1 MSDTGYG
8 DFEFERRFLVRDLP
22 AELLEEVPA
31 LIVQAYF
38 LAQDGFALRMR
49 VQASVPHGPVDLSL
63 DERTLLEA
71 HADELDFCAITV
83 KGPMVE
89 GTRYEAEREIDPTI
103 GLEMVRRGPTLVAKT
118 RHAVWLGGDGWVVD
132 VFGGANRPL
141 VVAEVERGGPV
152 TDLTIPTFCVT
163 ELTDDSRF
171 SNDGLARAPFSGWAD
186 AYAAELAAQGPRF
199 LEGLGRNHV
208 GGEQGPMP

>member
-8 DFEFERRFLVRDLP
+8 DFEFERRFLVQDLP
-22 AELLEEVPA
+22 TDLLEETPA

-49 VQASVPHGPVDLSL
+49 VQASVPHGAVDLTL
-63 DERTLLEA
+63 DERALLEA
-71 HADELDFCAITV
+71 HLDEFDFCALTA
-83 KGPMVE
+83 KGPMIE

-103 GLEMVRRGPTLVAKT
+103 GIEMVRRGAALVAKT

-163 ELTDDSRF
+163 ELTDDPRF
-171 SNDGLARAPFSGWAD
+171 SNDGLARAPFSGWAQ
-186 AYAAELAAQGPRF
+186 AYGSELAAQGPRF
-199 LEGLGRNHV
+199 LQGLGRNHV